1 MAAPNLLSPTTI
13 NGKTVTVDLSTTS
26 ATSIL
31 SNAASS
37 GKVLKVNS
45 LYVANVDG
53 TNNAEITINYYS
65 AAALGGTA
73 TQIASTVVV
82 PADSTLVVIDKDAYI
97 YLEENTSLGATA
109 GTASDLKVVCSYEDI
124 SYESPCPEVTAG
136 S

>member
-13 NGKTVTVDLSTTS
+13 TGKSVTVDLSSTS
-26 ATSIL
+26 ATTIL
-31 SNAASS
+31 SNASSS

-53 TNNAEITINYYS
+53 TSNAEITINYYS

-73 TQIASTVVV
+73 TQICSTVVV
-82 PADSTLVVIDKDAYI
+82 PADATLVVIDKDAYI

-109 GTASDLKVVCSYEDI
+109 GTASDLKIVCSYEDI
-124 SYESPCPEVTAG
+124 S
-136 S
+136 

>member
-37 GKVLKVNS
+37 GKVLKINS

-53 TNNAEITINYYS
+53 TSNAEITINYYS
-65 AAALGGTA
+65 AA
-73 TQIASTVVV
+73 
-82 PADSTLVVIDKDAYI
+82 YI
-97 YLEENTSLGATA
+97 YLEEDRSLGATA
-109 GTASDLKVVCSYEDI
+109 GTSSDLKVVCSYEDI
-124 SYESPCPEVTAG
+124 S
-136 S
+136 

>member
-13 NGKTVTVDLSTTS
+13 TGKSVTVDLTTTS

-37 GKVLKVNS
+37 GKVLKINS

-53 TNNAEITINYYS
+53 TATAEITINYYS

-73 TQIASTVVV
+73 TQICSTVAV
-82 PADSTLVVIDKDAYI
+82 PADATLVVIDKDAYI

-109 GTASDLKVVCSYEDI
+109 GTANDLKVVCSYEDI
-124 SYESPCPEVTAG
+124 S
-136 S
+136 